1 MCLAVPTKIVKIEKD
16 QIAEVV
22 LSGVRM
28 KVSLALLPEAKL
40 GDYVLVHVGYA
51 INILSEEEAKET
63 LKLLSELEKEKADG
77 KNIRVI
83 YSPIDALNLA
93 KENPEKD
100 FVLFGVGFET
110 TTPMIAHTIKVASK
124 KRIKNFYV
132 YSVHKLIPPALKVLV
147 KDENIKINGFLCPG
161 HVSVIIGSNPY
172 EFIARDY
179 K

>member
-63 LKLLSELEKEKADG
+63 LKLLSELEKQQ
-77 KNIRVI
+77 
-83 YSPIDALNLA
+83 
-93 KENPEKD
+93 
-100 FVLFGVGFET
+100 F
-110 TTPMIAHTIKVASK
+110 
-124 KRIKNFYV
+124 
-132 YSVHKLIPPALKVLV
+132 
-147 KDENIKINGFLCPG
+147 
-161 HVSVIIGSNPY
+161 
-172 EFIARDY
+172 
-179 K
+179 